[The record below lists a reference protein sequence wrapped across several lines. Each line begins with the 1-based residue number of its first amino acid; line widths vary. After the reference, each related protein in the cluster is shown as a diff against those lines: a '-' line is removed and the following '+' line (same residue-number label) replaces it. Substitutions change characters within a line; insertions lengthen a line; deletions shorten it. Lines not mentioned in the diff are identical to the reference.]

1 MPRHRAAARESH
13 WPLRR
18 GGGRCAAAG
27 SPLLSDAVAHVSSVH
42 TSMPSMAQPDLQQKP
57 RPNSAR
63 VQRRRPRR
71 SQYALACTSVAA
83 WPSSPSQVSRF
94 CWLRHTETQVLPPQQ
109 RTPATDCARRT
120 HLAPTRL
127 ASSGSVGQPRA
138 SQCCGIARSF
148 NSEFSQQ
155 QQLQQSLPCHQRT
168 TGHNQITA
176 LSKKSNDGSSNRY
189 LSHQRTT
196 HARHPLINLLAP
208 RALSARTPTEHPRML
223 RLLLLVLWSLAAE
236 CALRPIQ
243 LSARRH
249 ACLRGAAA
257 TAAAAIV
264 LSSPAVAHAKVTS
277 ATFDLAAC
285 EAKYPKAPSVCLI
298 RQTQANSVAQ
308 NEARLARVAQCDQ
321 ELKARDENG
330 GKLPASV
337 KPATDNANAPATCVG
352 GPTYQLNG
360 FGDPSLPRIY

>member
-1 MPRHRAAARESH
+1 MPPTNHR
-13 WPLRR
+13 
-18 GGGRCAAAG
+18 
-27 SPLLSDAVAHVSSVH
+27 
-42 TSMPSMAQPDLQQKP
+42 TQPDHCTEQEI
-57 RPNSAR
+57 
-63 VQRRRPRR
+63 QRR
-71 SQYALACTSVAA
+71 V
-83 WPSSPSQVSRF
+83 
-94 CWLRHTETQVLPPQQ
+94 E
-109 RTPATDCARRT
+109 
-120 HLAPTRL
+120 
-127 ASSGSVGQPRA
+127 
-138 SQCCGIARSF
+138 
-148 NSEFSQQ
+148 
-155 QQLQQSLPCHQRT
+155 QSLHTFPTNEPPTQ
-168 TGHNQITA
+168 
-176 LSKKSNDGSSNRY
+176 
-189 LSHQRTT
+189 
-196 HARHPLINLLAP
+196 RHPLINLLAP